1 MSRIEL
7 IRELIDAKI
16 IEINSDMRLINKY
29 DILEDQK
36 KVDAFKAELAKDQA
50 KLAMLQSKLEIEL
63 AKESQT

>member
-7 IRELIDAKI
+7 IRELIDATI

-29 DILEDQK
+29 DILDDQK

>member
-7 IRELIDAKI
+7 IKELIETTI

-29 DILEDQK
+29 DILDDQK

>member
-1 MSRIEL
+1 VSRIEL
-7 IRELIDAKI
+7 IKELIETTI

-29 DILEDQK
+29 DILDDQK